1 MSMWTHVA
9 GIVRI
14 DALRFSDE
22 ESNTQLTNEIKELL
36 GTPKNYNE
44 IEFYPDGTTNTKV
57 PHGTE
62 GSLNYEVRLNDDY
75 DMLPAGYISIFGDL
89 RNFGGRSDQ
98 MKIMDWIMS
107 LSSRFVIRQATIQ
120 INDNYEDDTVI
131 FYYYDGEWHEAN

>member
-1 MSMWTHVA
+1 MWTHVA

-57 PHGTE
+57 PYGSE

-89 RNFGGRSDQ
+89 RDFGGRSDQ

-131 FYYYDGEWHEAN
+131 FYYYGGEWHEAN